1 MGVVKWDSS
10 TIYSDV
16 VDDVVQSPDLD
27 GGEVQQRHPSHISM
41 LNRHPERVL
50 QVKRSDSVFST
61 DYMYQ

>member
-1 MGVVKWDSS
+1 MGVVERAWS

-16 VDDVVQSPDLD
+16 VDGVVQSPDLD

-50 QVKRSDSVFST
+50 EVKRRNSVFST